1 MPVNLHPTFRHI
13 FVAELVSVFMWKVK
27 KLKAGFVE
35 KSESRTSKVVKVQ
48 FNSGFMY
55 YFIAQCFSF
64 SCEMVFGLGLA
75 RLVQNES

>member
-1 MPVNLHPTFRHI
+1 MKS
-13 FVAELVSVFMWKVK
+13 EE
-27 KLKAGFVE
+27 AGFVE

-48 FNSGFMY
+48 FNSGFMC
-55 YFIAQCFSF
+55 YFIAQCFCF